1 MALLPILLM
10 GCTCSV
16 EPPLQLDHI
25 VLATNN
31 LDEGIKEFQNS
42 TGLRPTYGGRHANS
56 YTHSA
61 TVALKGN
68 MYVEILAPKD
78 NLDSIPAFFQKIH
91 GLTPIGFAVS
101 VNDVSRFKRR
111 IETLG
116 FQTNGINNWLRKKTE
131 PEEFQCNF
139 IMTNDPQLTMNP
151 LFVNWS
157 ESAEPSS
164 LESDGSSYLKSLE
177 LATPY
182 KEEVEQL
189 FVSNRTL
196 FQQLKF
202 SKRQQA
208 KIRFALQTPKGLIK
222 FGE

>member
-1 MALLPILLM
+1 MSLLSILLI
-10 GCTCSV
+10 GCTCPV

-31 LDEGIKEFQNS
+31 LEEGIKGFQTI

-68 MYVEILAPKD
+68 MYIEILAPKD
-78 NLDSIPAFFQKIH
+78 NLDSIPRFFQKIQ

-101 VNDVSRFKRR
+101 VRDVPRFKRR
-111 IETLG
+111 IEVLG
-116 FQTNGINNWLRKKTE
+116 FQTNDINNWLREKTE

-139 IMTNDPQLTMNP
+139 IMTNDPQLNPNP

-157 ESAEPSS
+157 ESAEQSS
-164 LESDGSSYLKSLE
+164 LESDGTSYLKSLE

-189 FVSNRTL
+189 FVSNRPL
-196 FQQLKF
+196 FEQLKF
-202 SKRQQA
+202 SKHQQA
-208 KIRFALQTPKGLIK
+208 KIRFALQTPNGLIK